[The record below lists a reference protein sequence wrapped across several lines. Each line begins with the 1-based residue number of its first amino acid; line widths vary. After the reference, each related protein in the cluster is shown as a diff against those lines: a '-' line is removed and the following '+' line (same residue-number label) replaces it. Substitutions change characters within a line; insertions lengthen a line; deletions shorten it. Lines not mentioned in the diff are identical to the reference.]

1 MGGAYAESL
10 EELYGYPLSDET
22 RESLRIIRMTMVLIL
37 LFFFYSIYFIF

>member
-37 LFFFYSIYFIF
+37 LIFFYSIYFIF